1 MIEQVAML
9 HAARSVGIVVVVFV
23 LAIVLYVGYGYL
35 EQLFAGRVLNAL
47 KKS

>member
-1 MIEQVAML
+1 MIEQLGALPAV
-9 HAARSVGIVVVVFV
+9 RSTGVVVVVFV
-23 LAIVLYVGYGYL
+23 LALVLYVGYGYL